1 MNVNVKECQGVQCVQ
16 LMSPSVWMSRVRKSE
31 AKWGLIGGSE
41 GRRRRTRPGVH
52 RHLIGTNNEIIGTNK
67 KLMMGGGD
75 RYENW
80 KKKVKVTVKS
90 WITLSLSIQIHFQF
104 RDSQKTTLYKKDTLA
119 TDDTYDDDDSD
130 DSDNGA
136 CKWGPKVGRCSP
148 RSAQVSCKLHA
159 QIIEALWIPNHHQC
173 LQNLPRKHVTISDIT
188 ILEIAVY
195 MNDYDSILII

>member
-1 MNVNVKECQGVQCVQ
+1 MAPKADED
-16 LMSPSVWMSRVRKSE
+16 VRGRACTVTWSGQIMKLLGQIKS
-31 AKWGLIGGSE
+31 WWW
-41 GRRRRTRPGVH
+41 
-52 RHLIGTNNEIIGTNK
+52 
-67 KLMMGGGD
+67 GGD

-119 TDDTYDDDDSD
+119 TDDTYDNDDSD